1 MTTQRGLG
9 CALVALLSGCGGC
22 GSMME
27 DDAGVPVVDAGA
39 LPQIQAFFASPASV
53 PSDGG
58 VSQLIFN
65 VTGAT
70 SASIAPGVGD
80 VTGKMNAPVTVLAN
94 TTFTLTATNATGS
107 VTATTAVTVEP
118 APVLPPEIAF
128 FTATP
133 PMVPADGGTT
143 TLAWSVTGADTLVID
158 RGVGSV
164 TGRTS
169 VDVGLRLSTIYTLE
183 ARGPGG
189 MTSRS
194 VTVLA
199 VAPTV
204 CQPATV
210 LADGGAEF
218 VTGAS
223 LGAGRSL
230 FAWSTR
236 AGSFA
241 SLFDGGTLSASSS
254 FSTRAQAATSVAR
267 AGNNAVALAF
277 VAEDGDAVMIDGLS
291 GVPLAST
298 TFGGG
303 SPRVSGNDLGAF
315 AWATNSS
322 DVRSSDAAT
331 SSWVTLPPLTGDPVT
346 RLRIATSVNG
356 HVVAT
361 RVTSGGLTIAY
372 KNATGWEPAFEY
384 RLGFETRFP
393 FDYETAVLS
402 NGDLLVLWQD
412 RAVDLR
418 TWLQRYRR
426 AAARFDLPQ
435 LLHTVPM
442 ATPIGQLK
450 LLIDRQDRVTAL
462 HAARVA
468 GMSPTLFA
476 SRDFGVVMQ
485 PAVPIA
491 DVLFVASDLDLDTGT
506 IAVAF
511 ASPAVVR
518 WTTATS
524 QTWQGPIS
532 TTLVNRNSSESLAI
546 AVGRDQHVH
555 LAYVTSNGEV
565 RANDCFSSDPFD
577 AGPPFVPDAGAPVDA
592 GTPNFVFSITSG
604 VSRPLAGAY
613 ALLVG
618 PTMRSTIIS
627 NLSGEFS
634 VAWPLSERPF
644 DLTVVAAG
652 HEAVSILGITNEL
665 PTKVRIDPTSSVLDT
680 FPISGTITGKS
691 SPANRV
697 ELDLVDGVTPMPVTG
712 SSWAARYRTTSMQP
726 ITVVAIEFNS
736 LGNEVNWTKGTVAR
750 PDGGAVTLDLA
761 FPSMPGTFQATTH
774 TFVTADAGLFSG
786 NALMASQSLGLVAHY
801 VDLTP
806 GAEAF
811 VQSGV
816 VSRSGATL
824 TGIGIVDAL
833 APNRM
838 RHSIPTGGPFFVTQ
852 WMTDPF
858 ATSMSTAVLPE
869 LTRLQTTGSSL
880 ATVGA
885 NAQSPD
891 FDTLELQ
898 ISSMETTYWRVYSAP
913 GAPFTVRLPD
923 LPAGFHPATMM
934 PGRSTV
940 SVLALLI
947 KFEAPTTRGWLLQ
960 GGDRSLVPYRLTVAN
975 SYRSVPT
982 TWR

>member
-22 GSMME
+22 GSSMM
-27 DDAGVPVVDAGA
+27 DDAGLVDAGA
-39 LPQIQAFFASPASV
+39 LPQIQAFFASPTSV

-58 VSQLIFN
+58 ITQLSFN

-80 VTGKMNAPVTVLAN
+80 VTGKMSAPATVLTN

-128 FTATP
+128 FTGTP
-133 PMVPADGGTT
+133 AMLPIDGGTA
-143 TLAWSVTGADTLVID
+143 TLAWGVTGADALVID
-158 RGVGSV
+158 RGVGNV

-169 VDVGLRLSTIYTLE
+169 VDVGLRTSTTYTLE

-194 VTVLA
+194 VTVQ
-199 VAPTV
+199 VATPTTMPL
-204 CQPATV
+204 CQAHTV
-210 LADGGAEF
+210 LADGGA
-218 VTGAS
+218 VIVSGAS
-223 LGAGRSL
+223 LAAGRSA

-236 AGSFA
+236 AGAFA
-241 SLFDGGTLSASSS
+241 SIFDGGTWSTPTT
-254 FSTRAQAATSVAR
+254 FSNRMQAATSVAR

-277 VAEDGDAVMIDGLS
+277 IAEDGDAVMLDGLT
-291 GVPLAST
+291 GVPLSST

-303 SPRVSGNDLGAF
+303 SPRVSGNDTGAF
-315 AWATNSS
+315 AWATDSS
-322 DVRSSDAAT
+322 DVRSWDTTT
-331 SSWVTLPPLTGDPVT
+331 SNWVTLPPLTGDLVT
-346 RLRIATSVNG
+346 RLRIATSVSG

-361 RVTSGGLTIAY
+361 RLTNGGFTIAY
-372 KNATGWEPAFEY
+372 KNAAGWEPAFEY
-384 RLGFETRFP
+384 PLGFERQSP
-393 FDYETAVLS
+393 FVYETAVLS

-412 RAVDLR
+412 RAVGAR

-442 ATPIGQLK
+442 ATPNGQLK
-450 LLIDRQDRVTAL
+450 LLVDRQDRVTAL
-462 HAARVA
+462 HAAQVT
-468 GMSPTLFA
+468 GTSPTLFA
-476 SRDFGVVMQ
+476 SRDFGVAMQ

-491 DVLFVASDLDLDTGT
+491 SAAFVAAEIDVDTGT
-506 IAVAF
+506 LAVVSG
-511 ASPAVVR
+511 SPALIR

-524 QTWQGPIS
+524 PGWQALP
-532 TTLVNRNSSESLAI
+532 TTLTNRNMSDALAI
-546 AVGRDQHVH
+546 AVGRDQHVQ

-565 RANDCFSSDPFD
+565 RANDCFSNEPFD
-577 AGPPFVPDAGAPVDA
+577 GGPPFVPDAGLPVDA
-592 GTPNFVFSITSG
+592 GAPNFTFSVTSG
-604 VSRPLAGAY
+604 LSRPLAGAY

-618 PTMRSTIIS
+618 PTMRSTILS
-627 NLSGEFS
+627 NVSGEFS

-652 HEAVSILGITNEL
+652 HEAVSILGITNDL
-665 PTKVRIDPTSSVLDT
+665 PTKVRIDPTSSVVDA
-680 FPISGTITGKS
+680 FVVSGAITGKS
-691 SPANRV
+691 NPANRV
-697 ELDLVDGVTPMPVTG
+697 EMDLVDGITPMPVTG
-712 SSWAARYRTTSMQP
+712 STWTARYRTDSTQP
-726 ITVVAIEFNS
+726 ITVVAIEFDNM
-736 LGNEVNWTKGTVAR
+736 GNEVNWTKATQAR

-761 FPSMPGTFQATTH
+761 FPATPVGFQTTTH
-774 TFVTADAGLFSG
+774 TFVAADAGLLSG
-786 NALMASQSLGLVAHY
+786 NALMGSQSLGLVAHY

-806 GAEAF
+806 GAESF

-824 TGIGIVDAL
+824 TGFGIVDAL

-852 WMTDPF
+852 WITDPF
-858 ATSMSTAVLPE
+858 ATSMSTNALPE
-869 LTRLQTTGSSL
+869 LTRLATTGSSL
-880 ATVGA
+880 GNVGA
-885 NAQSPD
+885 NAQSTD

-898 ISSMETTYWRVYSAP
+898 ISSMNTTYWRVYTAP
-913 GAPFTVRLPD
+913 GAPLTVRLPD
-923 LPAGFHPATMM
+923 LPAGFHPANMM
-934 PGRSTV
+934 PGSSTV

-960 GGDRSLVPYRLTVAN
+960 GGDRSLVPYRLTVSN
-975 SYRSVPT
+975 SYRSVST